1 MLDEMSDLLPS
12 MKTVLVDERDRYM
25 AQHLRQA
32 PGKRLVAVVGAAHV
46 PGILRRLNEPG
57 EPDCLVELAQI
68 PPKPRLS
75 KILPWII
82 PAVVVGLT
90 LYLLLSHQGPVG
102 DLRLLFTQKAMV
114 LGQIALSL
122 PILVAM
128 SHAALQGGD
137 KRAWETARTLGAS
150 RLRTIGVVLFEA
162 RFGVMA
168 AILAG
173 FGRIIAEVG
182 ASLMLGGN
190 IAGYTR
196 NIPTAI
202 ALETSKGE
210 YAQGIALGI
219 VLLFFSFGVNL
230 IFHHFQGHGQVRQQ

>member
-1 MLDEMSDLLPS
+1 MGALRLLLS
-12 MKTVLVDERDRYM
+12 GDATLWNIIGVSFAVSL
-25 AQHLRQA
+25 QA
-32 PGKRLVAVVGAAHV
+32 
-46 PGILRRLNEPG
+46 IF
-57 EPDCLVELAQI
+57 LAI
-68 PPKPRLS
+68 PPALAIALALAYGQFPGRHFLIATFNTLLS
-75 KILPWII
+75 V
-82 PAVVVGLT
+82 PAVVIGLT
-90 LYLLLSHQGPVG
+90 LYMMLSHQGPLG
-102 DLRLLFTQKAMV
+102 DLRLLFTQTAMV
-114 LGQIALSL
+114 LGQIALCV

-128 SHAALQGGD
+128 SHAALQSGD
-137 KRAWETARTLGAS
+137 KRAWETARTLGAG
-150 RLRTIGVVLFEA
+150 RLRTIQVVLFEA